1 MSTEALVEFFDR
13 LVAEGI
19 ANIGELDREHLLTI
33 GVAIDGDTARLDP
46 STEVLDE
53 TRILSLLDEEAKA
66 WLASIVI
73 KPATGSTNSD
83 LMQSEAPSID
93 GRVILAET
101 QLLGRGRRGRTWMSP
116 FARNIAL
123 TMGCGVQRSGH
134 DLGGL
139 SLVVGYAVL
148 EALEALGVEDLALKW
163 PNDVLYQGRKL
174 CGVLIEMA
182 HSSHHSPQ
190 AVIGIGINHSGAQLV
205 RAQVDQGLAELVES
219 KNPPTRN
226 ETAAAVISGVRKQV
240 DRFNVHGFE
249 AFQPAWD
256 ARHYFSGRQVRVA
269 GAGKAVVG
277 RVLGVSP
284 FGELHLSTPHG
295 QEFLSGGEISMR
307 DLHAHD

>member
-1 MSTEALVEFFDR
+1 MSTEALIEFFER
-13 LVAEGI
+13 LVADGV
-19 ANIGELDREHLLTI
+19 ASVGELDRERLSAI
-33 GVAIDGDTARLDP
+33 GISVDGDTARLDS
-46 STEVLDE
+46 STELLDE
-53 TRILSLLDEEAKA
+53 KRILSLLDEDAKA
-66 WLASIVI
+66 WLASITI
-73 KPATGSTNSD
+73 KAATGSTNSD
-83 LMQSEAPSID
+83 LVQSEAPSIN

-123 TMGCGVQRSGH
+123 TLGCGVQRSGQE
-134 DLGGL
+134 LGGL

-148 EALEALGVEDLALKW
+148 RALEALGVNDLALKW
-163 PNDVLYQGRKL
+163 PNDILYQGRKL
-174 CGVLIEMA
+174 CGVLIEMD
-182 HSSHHSPQ
+182 HSRRSPE
-190 AVIGIGINHSGAQLV
+190 AVIGIGINHSGAELV

-226 ETAAAVISGVRKQV
+226 ETAAAMISGVRKQV
-240 DRFNVHGFE
+240 DRFNAHGFE
-249 AFQPAWD
+249 AFRPEWD

-269 GAGKAVVG
+269 GAGKAMIG